1 MARWKKWKKTSKEKK
16 ITNWGGGGAD
26 FSPTL
31 ISDFLLLNAWNPTLI
46 SDFLL
51 LNAWNPSLLKVEE
64 GCFVFIEGQSWP
76 LIQARRISTVSSN
89 ASSWSVKMAAKRL
102 V

>member
-1 MARWKKWKKTSKEKK
+1 VR
-16 ITNWGGGGAD
+16 AD
-26 FSPTL
+26 FS
-31 ISDFLLLNAWNPTLI
+31 PTLI

-64 GCFVFIEGQSWP
+64 GCFVFIKGQSWP
-76 LIQARRISTVSSN
+76 LIQARRILTVSSN
-89 ASSWSVKMAAKRL
+89 ASSWFVKMAAKKL

>member
-16 ITNWGGGGAD
+16 ITNWGGGVGAD
-26 FSPTL
+26 FS
-31 ISDFLLLNAWNPTLI
+31 PTLI

-76 LIQARRISTVSSN
+76 LIQARRILTVSSN

>member
-1 MARWKKWKKTSKEKK
+1 MGA
-16 ITNWGGGGAD
+16 GG
-26 FSPTL
+26 FS
-31 ISDFLLLNAWNPTLI
+31 PTLI

-76 LIQARRISTVSSN
+76 LIQARRILTISSN

>member
-16 ITNWGGGGAD
+16 ITNWGGGGVGAD
-26 FSPTL
+26 FS
-31 ISDFLLLNAWNPTLI
+31 PTLI

-64 GCFVFIEGQSWP
+64 GCFVFIKGQSWP
-76 LIQARRISTVSSN
+76 LIQARRILTVSSN